1 MKQQYIID
9 MDDNNSVQLE
19 IAFTKF
25 MGKVFDTSRDSGIL
39 GHGLEI
45 TKVL

>member
-9 MDDNNSVQLE
+9 MDDKRSVITE
-19 IAFTKF
+19 IAPIEF
-25 MGKVFDTSRDSGIL
+25 MNKVFDASAASNCL